1 MGSAGAALDRPAPRE
16 VPMSQQQ
23 QVEQGDGVSW
33 RMILGIVALV
43 LAVVLI
49 AQNSQDAPV
58 HVLWMNVTMP
68 LWVLLAVTFALGGL
82 TGWLLKA
89 RRVKRAR

>member
-1 MGSAGAALDRPAPRE
+1 
-16 VPMSQQQ
+16 MSQQ
-23 QVEQGDGVSW
+23 QVEQGNGVSW
-33 RMILGIVALV
+33 RMILGIVVLV
-43 LAVVLI
+43 AAVVLI

-58 HVLWMNVTMP
+58 HIFWMNVTMP
-68 LWVLLAVTFALGGL
+68 LWVLLTITFVLGGL